1 MTYTR
6 VEKRNPGM
14 EMIRTIL
21 RKLTI
26 ITAGV
31 SAVVAVT
38 HVKSAHAERVISDY
52 EASKLTL
59 ESLTAV
65 PVYHPVVHHAVAHR
79 AAATSSRGRT
89 VLASRAQSAH
99 PMVHLVSFHVVKKAS
114 HSGHVRNRT

>member
-1 MTYTR
+1 
-6 VEKRNPGM
+6 
-14 EMIRTIL
+14 MIRTIL

-26 ITAGV
+26 ITAGI
-31 SAVVAVT
+31 SAVVMVAN
-38 HVKSAHAERVISDY
+38 VKSAHAERIISDY

-65 PVYHPVVHHAVAHR
+65 PVYHPIVHHVSARHAAVA
-79 AAATSSRGRT
+79 SRSRT

-114 HSGHVRNRT
+114 HAAHMRNRT

>member
-65 PVYHPVVHHAVAHR
+65 PVYHPVVHHAVTRHSV
-79 AAATSSRGRT
+79 ATASRGRT
-89 VLASRAQSAH
+89 VLASRAQSTH
-99 PMVHLVSFHVVKKAS
+99 PMIHLVSFHVAKKAS
-114 HSGHVRNRT
+114 HSAHVRNRT